1 MAEIIKKS
9 GRGGARPNTG
19 GARPGAGRPRKNP
32 PGVAGSGF
40 APTPAEVIKAAT
52 KKAKADG
59 LPPHLDGVAAVLQ
72 ELEASTPKVKTREP
86 LEFLL
91 DVMQGKYRPTSAQMQ
106 AAISAAQYVHSK
118 KDAPGGKKPA
128 AQENAKAAAAP
139 GSKFAPRMPPHLA
152 IAK

>member
-1 MAEIIKKS
+1 MTEITKKS

-32 PGVAGSGF
+32 PGVAGPGF
-40 APTPAEVIKAAT
+40 APTPAEVIKAVK
-52 KKAKADG
+52 KKAKAEV
-59 LPPHLDGVAAVLQ
+59 LPPHLDGIAAILQ
-72 ELEASTPKVKTREP
+72 ELEASTPKVETREP